1 MRIAGI
7 AVAALALISMP
18 ALAQNQKLSPEQK
31 ADTEGLRALVKAV
44 PDLPVERIELK
55 LSPATTITGISAMA
69 GDAKGNVYIIHRPT
83 DKNADPIVVADAK
96 GNVIHTW
103 GKGMFEI
110 PHGIRIDPDGNVWTI
125 DAHTSK
131 IYKFTPEGKKL
142 LEIDVGDIPDASR
155 PFCGATDV
163 SFVKDGPRKGHVFA
177 SDGYCNG
184 RVIEYSADGKKL
196 KEFGKRGKGQG
207 EFMNAHDVSVSPDG
221 KLFVADRENGR
232 LQWFDMDG
240 KFLGEKHFGG
250 QLFSVAISSAGD
262 VYVDAQPRD
271 VPFGTDAHI
280 IKFDPATGKII
291 GKIAAPAHQLSVA
304 PDGTLMP
311 GTRVASS
318 GSVLLLRPKK

>member
-1 MRIAGI
+1 MRMKPFAL
-7 AVAALALISMP
+7 AAMAALVLSLP
-18 ALAQNQKLSPEQK
+18 AAAQERKLTPEQV
-31 ADTEGLRALVKAV
+31 ADTEGLRALVKTI

-55 LSPATTITGISAMA
+55 LNPATTITGISAMA
-69 GDAKGNVYIIHRPT
+69 GDAKGNVYIIHRPE
-83 DKNADPIVVADAK
+83 DKNLDPIVVADSK
-96 GNVIHTW
+96 GNVIHSW
-103 GKGMFEI
+103 GKGMFDI
-110 PHGIRIDPDGNVWTI
+110 PHGIRVDPQGNVWTI
-125 DAHTSK
+125 DAHKSVIT
-131 IYKFTPEGKKL
+131 KFTADGKKL
-142 LEIDVGDIPDASR
+142 MEISVGDIPDATR

-163 SFVKDGPRKGHVFA
+163 TFAKNGHIFA
-177 SDGYCNG
+177 SDGYCNA
-184 RVIEYSADGKKL
+184 RVIEYTADGKKL
-196 KEFGKRGKGQG
+196 KEFGKKGKGQG
-207 EFMNAHDVSVSPDG
+207 EFINAHDVSISPDG

-250 QLFSVAISSAGD
+250 QLFAVAISNAGD

-280 IKFDPATGKII
+280 IKFDPATGKMI

-311 GTRVASS
+311 GTRAASS

>member
-1 MRIAGI
+1 M
-7 AVAALALISMP
+7 
-18 ALAQNQKLSPEQK
+18 
-31 ADTEGLRALVKAV
+31 ADTEALRALVKTI

-55 LSPATTITGISAMA
+55 LTPATTITGISAMA
-69 GDAKGNVYIIHRPT
+69 GDAKGNVYIIHRPE
-83 DKNADPIVVADAK
+83 DKNLDPIVVADSK
-96 GNVIHTW
+96 GNVLRSF
-103 GKGMFEI
+103 GKGMFDI
-110 PHGIRIDPDGNVWTI
+110 PHGIRVDPEGNVWAI

-131 IYKFTPEGKKL
+131 IFKFTAEGKKL
-142 LEIDVGDIPDASR
+142 LEISVGDIPDATR

-163 SFVKDGPRKGHVFA
+163 SFAKNGHIFA

-184 RVIEYSADGKKL
+184 RVLEYAADGKKIR
-196 KEFGKRGKGQG
+196 EFGKRGKGQG
-207 EFMNAHDVSVSPDG
+207 EFMNAHDVSISPDG
-221 KLFVADRENGR
+221 KIFVADRENGR
-232 LQWFDMDG
+232 VQWFDMDG

-280 IKFDPATGKII
+280 IKFDPASGKII

-304 PDGTLMP
+304 PDGTLLP
-311 GTRVASS
+311 GTRVASA

>member
-7 AVAALALISMP
+7 VVAALALVSIP
-18 ALAQNQKLSPEQK
+18 ALAQDRKLSPEQM
-31 ADTEGLRALVKAV
+31 ADTEALRALVKTI

-55 LSPATTITGISAMA
+55 LTPATTITGISAMA
-69 GDAKGNVYIIHRPT
+69 GDAKGNVYIIHRPE
-83 DKNADPIVVADAK
+83 DKNLDPIVVADSK
-96 GNVIHTW
+96 GNVLRSF
-103 GKGMFEI
+103 GKGMFDI
-110 PHGIRIDPDGNVWTI
+110 PHGIRVDPEGNVWAI

-131 IYKFTPEGKKL
+131 IFKFTAEGKKL
-142 LEIDVGDIPDASR
+142 LEISVGDIPDATR

-163 SFVKDGPRKGHVFA
+163 SFAKNGHIFA

-184 RVIEYSADGKKL
+184 RVLEYAADGKKIR
-196 KEFGKRGKGQG
+196 EFGKRGKGQG
-207 EFMNAHDVSVSPDG
+207 EFMNAHDVSISPDG
-221 KLFVADRENGR
+221 KIFVADRENGR
-232 LQWFDMDG
+232 VQWFDMDG

-280 IKFDPATGKII
+280 IKFDPASGKII

-304 PDGTLMP
+304 PDGTLLP
-311 GTRVASS
+311 GTRVASA